1 MIFLLNDLLGFIFSG
16 NIAGIPTLIIMAVPF
31 IIGLIIGFL
40 IKKFLKLIILITII
54 AIIASYLGFF
64 TLNLSFLKNI
74 ADTYGPQVI
83 HYGTILIG
91 ILPMG
96 IGFFAGLIIGFLFG

>member
-1 MIFLLNDLLGFIFSG
+1 LLNDLFGFIFSG
-16 NIAGIPTLIIMAVPF
+16 NIGGIPTLFIMVIPF

-54 AIIASYLGFF
+54 IVIASYLGFF
-64 TLNLSFLKNI
+64 TLNLSSLKNI
-74 ADTYGPQVI
+74 AETYGPQVI

-91 ILPMG
+91 ILPIG
-96 IGFFAGLIIGFLFG
+96 IGFLTGLIIGFLFG